1 MDIRLICMDLDG
13 TALQNDRKSF
23 SPRLHAALEEAH
35 RRGIAIAPVT
45 GRQYD
50 LLPRVL
56 KEHPVWEQYAALCN
70 GAQIRML
77 GTGQVL
83 HRLDISS
90 EGLKMLLTLAEK
102 WDLPIEFSVDS
113 ILYLTPHAYEQQ
125 LPDPKL
131 AFHRDVI
138 LARNGRIVGSLEPIC
153 GLPVE
158 KVNLIGIGSHIREQ
172 VQQELQGIPVSAVW
186 SSSTSMEIT
195 HPEGTKAEG
204 IRRLC
209 GLLDIT
215 PEQTMALGDS
225 GNDESML
232 RLAGLSVA
240 MGNAP
245 EHVKA
250 LADVVTETNEKD
262 GAAIAIERYALNK

>member
-13 TALQNDRKSF
+13 TTLRRDRESF
-23 SPRLHAALEEAH
+23 SPRLHAALAEAH

-45 GRQYD
+45 GRQYG
-50 LLPRVL
+50 LLPKVL
-56 KEHPVWEQYAALCN
+56 KTHPVWERYAVVCN
-70 GAQIRML
+70 GAQLRLL
-77 GTGQVL
+77 GSGELLQG
-83 HRLDISS
+83 LDISPLAL
-90 EGLKMLLTLAEK
+90 EQLLMVAEK
-102 WDLPIEFSVDS
+102 WDLPIEFSLDS
-113 ILYLTPHAYEQQ
+113 TLYLTPHAYEQQ
-125 LPDPKL
+125 LPYANL
-131 AFHRDVI
+131 AYHRDAI
-138 LARNGRIVGSLEPIC
+138 LANHSRTVASLTP
-153 GLPVE
+153 LLAQPVE
-158 KVNLIGIGSHIREQ
+158 KVNLLCIGPEIREQ
-172 VQQELQGIPVSAVW
+172 VVRDLKDIPVSAVW
-186 SSSTSMEIT
+186 ASASSMEIT

-215 PEQTMALGDS
+215 PAQVMALGDS

-245 EHVKA
+245 AHIQA
-250 LADVVTETNEKD
+250 MAHIVTETNEND